1 LRRVFGWD
9 PNGLI
14 LSGADMPQAGKGN
27 VGGGDPHSLLDGL
40 GEDHLACRLSLLW
53 IGVVFDGNGGIGKL
67 DSGDVDDVTPDQKRL
82 AVALNHVASV
92 SGRMPRGW
100 DRAYARYEFLA
111 AVEREEYAGGYVRFQ
126 RGLISFSAVQQ
137 TSSIGHSRASQVPT
151 ELNNSE
157 RTGLRLGTERHC
169 SFLVECQRLFRDPA
183 PPAFAPVRGFGG
195 DGGRRRSKPN
205 EGS

>member
-27 VGGGDPHSLLDGL
+27 VGRGDPHSLLDGL
-40 GEDHLACRLSLLW
+40 GEDRLACRLSLLW
-53 IGVVFDGNGGIGKL
+53 TGVEFDGNGGIGKL

-111 AVEREEYAGGYVRFQ
+111 AVEREEYAGAYVRFQ

-137 TSSIGHSRASQVPT
+137 TPSIGHSRASQVPT
-151 ELNNSE
+151 RLIQK
-157 RTGLRLGTERHC
+157 GL
-169 SFLVECQRLFRDPA
+169 D
-183 PPAFAPVRGFGG
+183 FGWEQ
-195 DGGRRRSKPN
+195 SVTVP
-205 EGS
+205 SS